1 METVRQILRRKGTT
15 VHTISPEAS
24 VFDALRKMAETNVG
38 ALVVLEDGEVAGL
51 ISERDYAR
59 KIILVGK
66 SSRET
71 ATREI
76 MSQRVVCVSSKQR
89 VDSCMALMTRERVR
103 HLPVLENGQLAG
115 IISIGDVVKSIIEE
129 QEFTIEELKHY
140 ISGRR

>member
-1 METVRQILRRKGTT
+1 METVRQILGRKGTT

-38 ALVVLEDGEVAGL
+38 ALVVLENSEVAGL

-76 MSQRVVCVSSKQR
+76 MSHPVVCVSSEQR

-115 IISIGDVVKSIIEE
+115 IISIGDAVKSIIEE
-129 QEFTIEELKHY
+129 QQSTIEQLEHY
-140 ISGRR
+140 ISGSR

>member
-38 ALVVLEDGEVAGL
+38 ALVVLEDGEVAGV

-66 SSRET
+66 SSLET

-76 MSQRVVCVSSKQR
+76 MSQPVVCVSSKQR
-89 VDSCMALMTRERVR
+89 VYSCMALMTRERVR

>member
-1 METVRQILRRKGTT
+1 METVRQILGRKGTT

-38 ALVVLEDGEVAGL
+38 ALVVLENGEVAGL

-76 MSQRVVCVSSKQR
+76 MSQPVVCVSSEQR
-89 VDSCMALMTRERVR
+89 VDSCMAPMTRERVR

-115 IISIGDVVKSIIEE
+115 ILSIG
-129 QEFTIEELKHY
+129 T
-140 ISGRR
+140 R